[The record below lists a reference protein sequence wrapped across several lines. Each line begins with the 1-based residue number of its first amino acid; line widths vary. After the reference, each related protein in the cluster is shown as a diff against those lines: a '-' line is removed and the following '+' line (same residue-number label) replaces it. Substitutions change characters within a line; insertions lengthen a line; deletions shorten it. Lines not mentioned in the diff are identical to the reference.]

1 MAAVQFISEKNT
13 ATTVLRKLE
22 VKQVDNNW
30 TLLIEDSPGADGAPA
45 PAAPD
50 SPPANAAS
58 LIQEANINRIE
69 IIDI

>member
-1 MAAVQFISEKNT
+1 
-13 ATTVLRKLE
+13 LRKLE
-22 VKQVDNNW
+22 VKQVDNYW